1 MAVKFPQ
8 ADMPRG
14 VRGASFLGDAEA
26 LFDVDYF
33 SPVGLPVI
41 TAQPT
46 NQSATVGGTA
56 TFTATVTGTG
66 LTYQWQ
72 RLAPS

>member
-1 MAVKFPQ
+1 M
-8 ADMPRG
+8 
-14 VRGASFLGDAEA
+14 SLLL
-26 LFDVDYF
+26 LFKT
-33 SPVGLPVI
+33 PPPPPVI

-46 NQSATVGGTA
+46 PQSATVGGTA

>member
-1 MAVKFPQ
+1 
-8 ADMPRG
+8 
-14 VRGASFLGDAEA
+14 
-26 LFDVDYF
+26 
-33 SPVGLPVI
+33 VGPPVI

-46 NQSATVGGTA
+46 NQSAPVGGTA